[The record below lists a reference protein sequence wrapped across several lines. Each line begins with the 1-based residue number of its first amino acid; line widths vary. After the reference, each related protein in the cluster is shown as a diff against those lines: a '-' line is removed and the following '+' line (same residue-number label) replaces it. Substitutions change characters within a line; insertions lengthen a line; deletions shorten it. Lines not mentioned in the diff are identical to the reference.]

1 MSFTLL
7 DGGLSTAIESLGE
20 SLNSSLWTGELL
32 RRDPEKI
39 RDAHQL
45 YVHAGAKILISSSY
59 QISFMGCKRVGW
71 SEEDVH
77 SALLLSTELARFSGI
92 KVAASVGPYGAA
104 LADGFEYRGN
114 YKVTFD
120 GLKDFHRRRLEI
132 LVDSKPDYFAI
143 ETIPELREAQA
154 ILEVITEIG
163 AEIPYWISFSCS
175 SKQTISSGELFSDA
189 VKIVS
194 QSNGA
199 MAVGINCTAPH
210 LVTPLLSE
218 VKSHLPFIVYPNS
231 GRIWDPE
238 TKTWQ
243 GSENDALSSFEIR
256 EWVSLGATIIG
267 GCCSIGPKEIA
278 QLKPRSLD

>member
-7 DGGLSTAIESLGE
+7 DGGLSTALESLGE

-32 RRDPEKI
+32 RRDPERI

-45 YVHAGAKILISSSY
+45 YVDAGAKILISSSY

-71 SEEDVH
+71 NEEEVQ

-104 LADGFEYRGN
+104 LADGSEYRGN

-132 LVDSKPDYFAI
+132 LVDSKPDYLAI

-154 ILEVITEIG
+154 ILEVIAEIG
-163 AEIPYWISFSCS
+163 ADIPYWISFTCS
-175 SKQTISSGELFSDA
+175 SNQSISSGELFSEA
-189 VKIVS
+189 VIVVG

-210 LVTPLLSE
+210 LITPLLSN
-218 VKSHLPFIVYPNS
+218 VKSDLPFIVYPNS
-231 GRIWDPE
+231 GRKWDSE

-243 GSENDALSSFEIR
+243 GSDNDALSSFEIKK
-256 EWVSLGATIIG
+256 WVSLGATIIG

>member
-7 DGGLSTAIESLGE
+7 DGGLSTALESLGNY
-20 SLNSSLWTGELL
+20 LNSSLWTGELL
-32 RRDPEKI
+32 QSDPQRI

-45 YVHAGAKILISSSY
+45 YVDAGSKILISSSY
-59 QISFMGCKRVGW
+59 QISFLGCTRVGW
-71 SEEDVH
+71 SENDVQ

-104 LADGFEYRGN
+104 LADGSEYRGN
-114 YKVTFD
+114 YNINFD
-120 GLKDFHRRRLEI
+120 ELKAFHRQRLEI
-132 LVDSKPDYFAI
+132 LVESGPDYLAI

-154 ILEVITEIG
+154 ILEVIADIG
-163 AEIPYWISFSCS
+163 SEIPYWISFSCS

-199 MAVGINCTAPH
+199 MVVGINCTAPH

-243 GSENDALSSFEIR
+243 GSDNDALSSFEIKK
-256 EWVSLGATIIG
+256 WVSLGATIIG

>member
-7 DGGLSTAIESLGE
+7 DGGLSTALESLGE

-32 RRDPEKI
+32 RRDPERI

-45 YVHAGAKILISSSY
+45 YVDAGAKILISSSY

-71 SEEDVH
+71 SEGDVH

-104 LADGFEYRGN
+104 LADGSEYRGN

-132 LVDSKPDYFAI
+132 LVDSKPDYLAI

-154 ILEVITEIG
+154 ILEVIAEIG
-163 AEIPYWISFSCS
+163 ADIPYWISFTCS
-175 SKQTISSGELFSDA
+175 SNQSISSGELFSEA
-189 VKIVS
+189 VKVVG

-210 LVTPLLSE
+210 LITPLLSN
-218 VKSHLPFIVYPNS
+218 VKSDLPFIVYPNS
-231 GRIWDPE
+231 GRKWDSE

-243 GSENDALSSFEIR
+243 GSESDSLYSFELENWI
-256 EWVSLGATIIG
+256 SLGASIIG
-267 GCCSIGPKEIA
+267 GCCSIGPKEITK
-278 QLKPRSLD
+278 LKPQSCD